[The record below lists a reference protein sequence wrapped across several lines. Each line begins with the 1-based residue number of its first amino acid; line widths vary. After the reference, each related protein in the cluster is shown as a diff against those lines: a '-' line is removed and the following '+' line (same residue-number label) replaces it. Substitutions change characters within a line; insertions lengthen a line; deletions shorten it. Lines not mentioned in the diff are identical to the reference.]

1 MTVPACLRLADDVF
15 PRVRALAARRLVA
28 GGWSQERAGR
38 AVGLSQAMVSRHLA
52 AAEPDDPLARR
63 LADDL
68 VAALLAEA
76 AGAGGTAPAA
86 EGPSAWCGT
95 LTVGQE
101 RPGGQDALRDLL
113 EAERLLRDANPLRV
127 MPQVGLNLARA
138 VPGAASAADVL
149 AFPGRLVEAGGRIVS
164 PAPPAFGGSSH
175 LAGVLLELRAAGA
188 PALALANVRGG
199 ADALAAAK
207 RLGWTVAAVRR
218 GPANGTGGGGTGDA
232 PVLAAA
238 RAAPLAHALHDAG
251 AVGLEPCLYVAGA
264 DARDAARRILQL
276 HAALASVPAASPV
289 TR

>member
-63 LADDL
+63 LAEDL
-68 VAALLAEA
+68 VAALQAESARA
-76 AGAGGTAPAA
+76 AAPAD
-86 EGPSAWCGT
+86 GPSAWCGT

-101 RPGGQDALRDLL
+101 RPGGPDALRDLL
-113 EAERLLRDANPLRV
+113 EAERLLREANPLRL
-127 MPQVGLNLARA
+127 MPQVGLNVARA

-175 LAGVLLELRAAGA
+175 LAGVLLALRAANA
-188 PALALANVRGG
+188 PAFALANVRGG
-199 ADALAAAK
+199 ADSLAAAK
-207 RLGWTVAAVRR
+207 RLGWAVATVRR
-218 GPANGTGGGGTGDA
+218 DRAGGGAGGGSDA

-238 RAAPLAHALHDAG
+238 RGAAAADALHDAG
-251 AVGLEPCLYVAGA
+251 AVGLEPCLYVAGR

-276 HAALASVPAASPV
+276 HSALV